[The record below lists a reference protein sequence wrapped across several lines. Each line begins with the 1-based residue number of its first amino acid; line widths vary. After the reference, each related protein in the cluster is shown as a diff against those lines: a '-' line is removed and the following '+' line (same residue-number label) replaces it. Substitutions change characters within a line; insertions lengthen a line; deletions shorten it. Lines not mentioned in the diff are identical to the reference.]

1 MIENR
6 FKESLRNHYKKYMEM
21 EKVEKDTTEEVSD
34 EEREICRK
42 LLHLLD
48 GDDEQM

>member
-6 FKESLRNHYKKYMEM
+6 FKASLRNHYKKYMEM
-21 EKVEKDTTEEVSD
+21 KKVEKDTTEEVSD

-48 GDDEQM
+48 DDDEQM

>member
-6 FKESLRNHYKKYMEM
+6 FKESLRNDYKKYMEK
-21 EKVEKDTTEEVSD
+21 KVEKDTTEDVSD

-42 LLHLLD
+42 LLHLID